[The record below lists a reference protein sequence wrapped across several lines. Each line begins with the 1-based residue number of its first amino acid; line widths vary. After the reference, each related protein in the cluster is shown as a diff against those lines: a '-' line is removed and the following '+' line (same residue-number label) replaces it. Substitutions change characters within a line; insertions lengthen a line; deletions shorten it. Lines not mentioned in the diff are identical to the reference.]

1 MVGMRDVA
9 KEAGVSLS
17 TVSLVV
23 NKTGYVSDDMRAR
36 VEAAMKELNY
46 VPNELA
52 RNLYKN
58 RTNLVGVIVPTIR
71 HPFFATLTAHLQ
83 RELAAQ
89 GLRTMLCSTADAE
102 NGEVEYV
109 DMLRRH
115 MMDGVIVCSHTTH
128 PNDYWTSIH
137 RPIVAFDR
145 VLGGGIASIGS
156 DHEQGGRLMAHMLV
170 NTGAHHVVMIG
181 GPRDQFFDLA
191 AQGDVP
197 DDFDL
202 HKTTFP
208 TIRYYLALEQA
219 LKAAGVRYEYV
230 EAGNVEDFQGYK
242 NAVNAVLNRMPVDGV
257 DAVVSSDI
265 GAALCVREAMRRH
278 ISIPRDLQII
288 AYDGTYLT
296 DLAGMKMTAVAQNF
310 DKIAQVAVGNIVRA
324 IAKEGDA
331 KADATSATGRKPYE
345 PDVLIPVTL
354 KLGVPPAKR
363 SVSPIIDGPFHLL
376 SRSFRLI
383 RNRRSDRSSTRP
395 RACGPN
401 GSHR

>member
-36 VEAAMKELNY
+36 VKAAMKELNY

-115 MMDGVIVCSHTTH
+115 MMDGIIMAAHTEH
-128 PNDYWTSIH
+128 PADYWTSIH

-145 VLGGGIASIGS
+145 TLGEGVPVVRS
-156 DHEQGGRLMAHMLV
+156 DHEQGGRLIARQLIDS
-170 NTGAHHVVMIG
+170 GARHVVLVG
-181 GPRDQFFDLA
+181 GPRSQFA
-191 AQGDVP
+191 EG
-197 DDFDL
+197 
-202 HKTTFP
+202 TTFP
-208 TIRYYLALEQA
+208 TIRYHLTVERLLAE
-219 LKAAGVRYEYV
+219 AGIACDYV
-230 EAGNVEDFQGYK
+230 E
-242 NAVNAVLNRMPVDGV
+242 
-257 DAVVSSDI
+257 S
-265 GAALCVREAMRRH
+265 RH
-278 ISIPRDLQII
+278 R
-288 AYDGTYLT
+288 
-296 DLAGMKMTAVAQNF
+296 
-310 DKIAQVAVGNIVRA
+310 
-324 IAKEGDA
+324 
-331 KADATSATGRKPYE
+331 GRH
-345 PDVLIPVTL
+345 
-354 KLGVPPAKR
+354 R
-363 SVSPIIDGPFHLL
+363 
-376 SRSFRLI
+376 
-383 RNRRSDRSSTRP
+383 RP
-395 RACGPN
+395 R
-401 GSHR
+401 SHRMRHFRTVS

>member
-1 MVGMRDVA
+1 
-9 KEAGVSLS
+9 
-17 TVSLVV
+17 
-23 NKTGYVSDDMRAR
+23 
-36 VEAAMKELNY
+36 MKELNY

-115 MMDGVIVCSHTTH
+115 MMDGIIVCSHTTH

-181 GPRDQFFDLA
+181 GRFRP
-191 AQGDVP
+191 AQDNVP
-197 DDFDL
+197 GRPL
-202 HKTTFP
+202 LP
-208 TIRYYLALEQA
+208 YVG
-219 LKAAGVRYEYV
+219 AGAESGRRAVRV
-230 EAGNVEDFQGYK
+230 
-242 NAVNAVLNRMPVDGV
+242 
-257 DAVVSSDI
+257 
-265 GAALCVREAMRRH
+265 
-278 ISIPRDLQII
+278 
-288 AYDGTYLT
+288 
-296 DLAGMKMTAVAQNF
+296 
-310 DKIAQVAVGNIVRA
+310 
-324 IAKEGDA
+324 
-331 KADATSATGRKPYE
+331 
-345 PDVLIPVTL
+345 
-354 KLGVPPAKR
+354 
-363 SVSPIIDGPFHLL
+363 
-376 SRSFRLI
+376 
-383 RNRRSDRSSTRP
+383 RRSRQCGGFP
-395 RACGPN
+395 RV
-401 GSHR
+401 

>member
-23 NKTGYVSDDMRAR
+23 NRTGYVSDDMRER
-36 VEAAMKELNY
+36 VNTAMKKLNY

-89 GLRTMLCSTADAE
+89 GLRTML
-102 NGEVEYV
+102 
-109 DMLRRH
+109 RRH
-115 MMDGVIVCSHTTH
+115 MMDGIIVCSHTTH

-208 TIRYYLALEQA
+208 TIRYYLTLEQE

-230 EAGNVEDFQGYK
+230 EAGAVQDFQGYK
-242 NAVNAVLNRMPVDGV
+242 KAVNDVLNRMPTDGI
-257 DAVVSSDI
+257 DAVISSDI
-265 GAALCVREAMRRH
+265 GAALCIREAMRRR
-278 ISIPRDLQII
+278 IVIPRDLQII

-331 KADATSATGRKPYE
+331 KADTTSATGRKPYE

-354 KLGVPPAKR
+354 KLG
-363 SVSPIIDGPFHLL
+363 DT
-376 SRSFRLI
+376 
-383 RNRRSDRSSTRP
+383 TR
-395 RACGPN
+395 
-401 GSHR
+401 

>member
-1 MVGMRDVA
+1 
-9 KEAGVSLS
+9 
-17 TVSLVV
+17 
-23 NKTGYVSDDMRAR
+23 
-36 VEAAMKELNY
+36 
-46 VPNELA
+46 
-52 RNLYKN
+52 
-58 RTNLVGVIVPTIR
+58 
-71 HPFFATLTAHLQ
+71 
-83 RELAAQ
+83 
-89 GLRTMLCSTADAE
+89 MLCSTADAE

-145 VLGGGIASIGS
+145 VLGDGIASIGS
-156 DHEQGGRLMAHMLV
+156 DHEQGGRLIAHMLI

-191 AQGDVP
+191 ARNGDSP

-208 TIRYYLALEQA
+208 TVRYYLALEQA

-331 KADATSATGRKPYE
+331 KADTTSATGRKPYE

-354 KLGVPPAKR
+354 KLG
-363 SVSPIIDGPFHLL
+363 DT
-376 SRSFRLI
+376 
-383 RNRRSDRSSTRP
+383 TR
-395 RACGPN
+395 
-401 GSHR
+401 

>member
-36 VEAAMKELNY
+36 VKAAMKELNY

-115 MMDGVIVCSHTTH
+115 MMDGIIVCSHTTH

-137 RPIVAFDR
+137 RPISPSTVRWAA
-145 VLGGGIASIGS
+145 ASRRS
-156 DHEQGGRLMAHMLV
+156 A
-170 NTGAHHVVMIG
+170 
-181 GPRDQFFDLA
+181 
-191 AQGDVP
+191 
-197 DDFDL
+197 
-202 HKTTFP
+202 P
-208 TIRYYLALEQA
+208 TMSR
-219 LKAAGVRYEYV
+219 AAGSWRTCW
-230 EAGNVEDFQGYK
+230 
-242 NAVNAVLNRMPVDGV
+242 
-257 DAVVSSDI
+257 S
-265 GAALCVREAMRRH
+265 
-278 ISIPRDLQII
+278 
-288 AYDGTYLT
+288 T
-296 DLAGMKMTAVAQNF
+296 
-310 DKIAQVAVGNIVRA
+310 
-324 IAKEGDA
+324 
-331 KADATSATGRKPYE
+331 
-345 PDVLIPVTL
+345 
-354 KLGVPPAKR
+354 PAR
-363 SVSPIIDGPFHLL
+363 
-376 SRSFRLI
+376 
-383 RNRRSDRSSTRP
+383 TTW
-395 RACGPN
+395 
-401 GSHR
+401 

>member
-36 VEAAMKELNY
+36 VKAAMKELNY

-115 MMDGVIVCSHTTH
+115 MMDGIIVCSHTTH

-137 RPIVAFDR
+137 RPHR
-145 VLGGGIASIGS
+145 
-156 DHEQGGRLMAHMLV
+156 RLR
-170 NTGAHHVVMIG
+170 
-181 GPRDQFFDLA
+181 PC
-191 AQGDVP
+191 
-197 DDFDL
+197 
-202 HKTTFP
+202 
-208 TIRYYLALEQA
+208 
-219 LKAAGVRYEYV
+219 AG
-230 EAGNVEDFQGYK
+230 
-242 NAVNAVLNRMPVDGV
+242 
-257 DAVVSSDI
+257 
-265 GAALCVREAMRRH
+265 RRH
-278 ISIPRDLQII
+278 RVD
-288 AYDGTYLT
+288 
-296 DLAGMKMTAVAQNF
+296 
-310 DKIAQVAVGNIVRA
+310 
-324 IAKEGDA
+324 
-331 KADATSATGRKPYE
+331 
-345 PDVLIPVTL
+345 
-354 KLGVPPAKR
+354 
-363 SVSPIIDGPFHLL
+363 
-376 SRSFRLI
+376 RL
-383 RNRRSDRSSTRP
+383 RP
-395 RACGPN
+395 
-401 GSHR
+401 

>member
-36 VEAAMKELNY
+36 VKAAMKELNY

-115 MMDGVIVCSHTTH
+115 MMDGIIVCSHTTH

-145 VLGGGIASIGS
+145 VLGDGIASIGS
-156 DHEQGGRLMAHMLV
+156 DHEQGGRLIAHMLI
-170 NTGAHHVVMIG
+170 NTGAHHVAMVG

-191 AQGDVP
+191 ARNGDSP

-208 TIRYYLALEQA
+208 TIRYYLTLEQE

-230 EAGNVEDFQGYK
+230 EAGAVQDFQGYK
-242 NAVNAVLNRMPVDGV
+242 KAVNDVLNRMPTDGI
-257 DAVVSSDI
+257 DAVISSDI
-265 GAALCVREAMRRH
+265 GAALCVREAMRRR
-278 ISIPRDLQII
+278 IVIPRDLQII

-354 KLGVPPAKR
+354 KLG
-363 SVSPIIDGPFHLL
+363 DT
-376 SRSFRLI
+376 
-383 RNRRSDRSSTRP
+383 TR
-395 RACGPN
+395 
-401 GSHR
+401 

>member
-9 KEAGVSLS
+9 KAAGVSLS

-36 VEAAMKELNY
+36 VKAAMKELNY

-115 MMDGVIVCSHTTH
+115 MMDGIIVCSHTTH

-137 RPIVAFDR
+137 RPIVA
-145 VLGGGIASIGS
+145 
-156 DHEQGGRLMAHMLV
+156 
-170 NTGAHHVVMIG
+170 HHVVMIG
-181 GPRDQFFDLA
+181 GPRAQFFDLA
-191 AQGDVP
+191 ARNGDSP

-208 TIRYYLALEQA
+208 AVRYYLTLEQE

-242 NAVNAVLNRMPVDGV
+242 NAVNAVLNSMPVDGV

-331 KADATSATGRKPYE
+331 KADTTSATGRKPYE
-345 PDVLIPVTL
+345 PDVLIPVTR
-354 KLGVPPAKR
+354 KLG
-363 SVSPIIDGPFHLL
+363 DT
-376 SRSFRLI
+376 
-383 RNRRSDRSSTRP
+383 TR
-395 RACGPN
+395 
-401 GSHR
+401 

>member
-36 VEAAMKELNY
+36 VKAAMKELNY

-115 MMDGVIVCSHTTH
+115 MMDGIIVCSHTTH

-145 VLGGGIASIGS
+145 VLGGGIASIGSDHEQGGGIASIGS

-191 AQGDVP
+191 ARNGDSP

-208 TIRYYLALEQA
+208 AVRYYLTLEQE

-242 NAVNAVLNRMPVDGV
+242 NAVNAVLNSMPVDGV

-278 ISIPRDLQII
+278 ISIPHDLQII

-331 KADATSATGRKPYE
+331 KADTTSATGRKPYE

-354 KLGVPPAKR
+354 KLG
-363 SVSPIIDGPFHLL
+363 DT
-376 SRSFRLI
+376 
-383 RNRRSDRSSTRP
+383 TR
-395 RACGPN
+395 
-401 GSHR
+401 

>member
-9 KEAGVSLS
+9 KKAGVSLS

-23 NKTGYVSDDMRAR
+23 NGNGYVSNDMRDR
-36 VEAAMKELNY
+36 VRKAMQALNY

-52 RNLYKN
+52 RNLYHD

-71 HPFFATLTAHLQ
+71 HPFFATFTAHLQ
-83 RELAAQ
+83 HALAAQ
-89 GLRTMLCSTADAE
+89 GLRTMLCSTTDE
-102 NGEVEYV
+102 TDGEIQYV

-115 MMDGVIVCSHTTH
+115 MMDGIVMCAHTSH
-128 PNDYWTSIH
+128 PGDYWTSIH

-145 VLGGGIASIGS
+145 VLGNGISSIGS
-156 DHEQGGRLMAHMLV
+156 DHEQGGRLIAQMLIR
-170 NTGAHHVVMIG
+170 NGARHVVMIG

-191 AQGDVP
+191 VRGEVEEGS
-197 DDFDL
+197 FDL
-202 HKTTFP
+202 GKTTFP
-208 TIRYYLALEQA
+208 TVRYYLTLEQE
-219 LKAAGVRYEYV
+219 LTSAGVKYEYI
-230 EAGNVEDFQGYK
+230 EAGEVMDFAGYHR
-242 NAVNAVLNRMPVDGV
+242 AVSRALDGVAADGV

-331 KADATSATGRKPYE
+331 KADTTSATGRKPYE
-345 PDVLIPVTL
+345 PDVLIPVTR
-354 KLGVPPAKR
+354 KLG
-363 SVSPIIDGPFHLL
+363 DT
-376 SRSFRLI
+376 
-383 RNRRSDRSSTRP
+383 TR
-395 RACGPN
+395 
-401 GSHR
+401 